1 MKLRNKDKYSF
12 EIDNQI
18 KELALCVLDNI
29 TNMYYEDLIIM
40 AEFLSQNG
48 FICEDGKYIFD
59 SKFKVNSILDKR
71 YPELKEIFD
80 LKKYTR

>member
-1 MKLRNKDKYSF
+1 MKLRNKYKYSL

-18 KELALCVLDNI
+18 RELALCVLDNI
-29 TNMYYEDLIIM
+29 TDMYYEDLIIM

-48 FICEDGKYIFD
+48 FICEDGKYMFD
-59 SKFKVNSILDKR
+59 EKFKVNSILDKR